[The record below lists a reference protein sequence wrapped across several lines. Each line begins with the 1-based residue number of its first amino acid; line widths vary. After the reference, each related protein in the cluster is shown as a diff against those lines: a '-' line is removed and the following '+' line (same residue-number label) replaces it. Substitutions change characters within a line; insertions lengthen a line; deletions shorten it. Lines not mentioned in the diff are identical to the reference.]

1 LALVIRVTPPIFA
14 VFSALPDAAEPDAC
28 VAALDG
34 GLLAPPPPDDEPPQ
48 AAALKA
54 SVAVP
59 AAATIILIRMA
70 VSFPRRPAARWVAVP
85 LRLCPPQGRRRW
97 AADSSLRRMGGSR
110 IRQLAGLT
118 ASPQAWCRSAL
129 VVHRARM
136 SMDLVDDP
144 RKMALLDALYASVR

>member
-1 LALVIRVTPPIFA
+1 LVTRVTPPIFA

-34 GLLAPPPPDDEPPQ
+34 ALLAPPPPDDEPPQ

-70 VSFPRRPAARWVAVP
+70 VSLPRRPAARWVAVP
-85 LRLCPPQGRRRW
+85 LRLRLPQGRRRW
-97 AADSSLRRMGGSR
+97 AADSRLRRMGGSR

-118 ASPQAWCRSAL
+118 ASLQAWCRRAL
-129 VVHRARM
+129 VVH
-136 SMDLVDDP
+136 LVDDP
-144 RKMALLDALYASVR
+144 RKMMLLDAVYASVR